1 MASSKKEINRRFRQ
15 KRIEQGLCVTC
26 GKTMDRETGQ
36 ICSECRR
43 KKSEEDQKTRQ
54 MRLKYGLCP
63 RCGINK
69 LFGEE
74 KECLECKN
82 KGYEIAMK
90 SREKLGTDHYNQVHR
105 EWAKKEHQRR
115 IEAGICTRCGKRKS
129 DAGMKTCGICRSKS
143 NEKRRIKSPEKMK
156 QSDRYLIG
164 LCYFCDNP
172 VKSGYKVCE
181 KHYQMNM
188 DNLNSSKCKEAIE
201 KIKRDNKKY
210 FI

>member
-1 MASSKKEINRRFRQ
+1 MALSKKEINHRFRQ

-26 GKTMDRETGQ
+26 NKPMDRDTGQ

-43 KKSEEDQKTRQ
+43 KKTEEDQKTRQ

-74 KECLECKN
+74 KECIECKN
-82 KGYEIAMK
+82 IGYEITMK
-90 SREKLGTDHYNQVHR
+90 SRKTLGKDHYNQIHR

-115 IEAGICTRCGKRKS
+115 IESGICTRCGKRKA
-129 DAGMKTCGICRSKS
+129 DKGKKTCGICRSKN
-143 NEKRRIKSPEKMK
+143 NEQRRIKNPEKIK
-156 QSDRYLIG
+156 QNERYLIG

-172 VKSGYKVCE
+172 LKSGYKVCE
-181 KHYQMNM
+181 KHYQMNIEKLNNIKCKNATEKMKM
-188 DNLNSSKCKEAIE
+188 DN
-201 KIKRDNKKY
+201 NKF